1 MPKPK
6 PFTSEVELC
15 KRFISSLPEGWT
27 AYPETCGWDILLVR
41 KADGFQIGVEAK
53 LRLNTEV
60 ISQALEE
67 YGSFY
72 ADHPGPD
79 CRAVLV
85 PADSQGGFGR
95 ICKYIGLT
103 IIYVR
108 SEEQV
113 ESQKSYYGWRPK
125 AFEPGLPGDRH
136 GTNDDEWHEWAPAKR
151 HILPDY
157 VPDVDAGA
165 PSPVQLTSWKIAAIK
180 IAIILQKRGF
190 LVRADFKHV
199 NIDHRRWLPS
209 GAGWL
214 ILDRGVYRAAVDFPN
229 FKAQH
234 PRVWDEIA
242 ADYEAWKPADPLAPP
257 LTSAPEPKQESML

>member
-1 MPKPK
+1 MAKPK
-6 PFTSEVELC
+6 PFASEVELC

-27 AYPETCGWDILLVR
+27 AYAESCGWDILLVR
-41 KADGFQIGVEAK
+41 DADGFQIGVEAK

-67 YGSFY
+67 YGAYS
-72 ADHPGPD
+72 ADREGPD
-79 CRAVLV
+79 CRGVLV
-85 PADSQGGFGR
+85 PADSQGGFDR
-95 ICKYIGLT
+95 ICDYIGLT

-113 ESQKSYYGWRPK
+113 EAKKTYYGYKPRV
-125 AFEPGLPGDRH
+125 FEPPLPGDPHR
-136 GTNDDEWHEWAPAKR
+136 GSNSNWYEWAPAKR
-151 HILPDY
+151 HTLPDY

-180 IAIILQKRGF
+180 IAIILEKRGF
-190 LVRADFKHV
+190 LVRADFKHI

-214 ILDRGVYRAAVDFPN
+214 VLDNGVYRGAPGFPD

-234 PRVWDEIA
+234 PRVWDQIA
-242 ADYEAWKPADPLAPP
+242 ADFERWKPTDPLAPRP
-257 LTSAPEPKQESML
+257 AAKPVPKQETLL

>member
-1 MPKPK
+1 MAKTK
-6 PFTSEVELC
+6 PFAIEVALC
-15 KRFISSLPEGWT
+15 KRFIFSLPEGWT

-41 KADGFQIGVEAK
+41 NADGFQIGIEAK
-53 LRLNTEV
+53 LRLDTDV
-60 ISQALEE
+60 IAQALEE
-67 YGSFY
+67 YGAFH

-85 PADSQGGFGR
+85 PANAQGGFDR
-95 ICKYIGLT
+95 ICRYIGLT

-113 ESQKSYYGWRPK
+113 EGQKTYYGWKPK

-136 GTNDDEWHEWAPAKR
+136 GTNDKEWYEWAPAKR
-151 HILPDY
+151 HTLPDY

-180 IAIILQKRGF
+180 IAILEKRGF

-214 ILDRGVYRAAVDFPN
+214 VLDGGVYRASMGFPN
-229 FKAQH
+229 FKAQQ
-234 PRVWDEIA
+234 PRVYDEIA
-242 ADYEAWKPADPLAPP
+242 ADFDSWKQADPLAPP
-257 LTSAPEPKQESML
+257 PAPAPEPTQENLL

>member
-1 MPKPK
+1 MAKPK
-6 PFTSEVELC
+6 PFATEVDLC

-27 AYPETCGWDILLVR
+27 AYAECCGWDILLVR
-41 KADGFQIGVEAK
+41 NADGFQIGVEAK

-67 YGSFY
+67 YGAFY

-85 PADSQGGFGR
+85 PFDSQGGFDR
-95 ICKYIGLT
+95 ICRYIGLT

-113 ESQKSYYGWRPK
+113 KAGTSFGYRPK
-125 AFEPGLPGDRH
+125 SFEPGLPGDQH
-136 GTNDDEWHEWAPAKR
+136 GTNAKEWHEWAPAKR
-151 HILPDY
+151 HTLPDY
-157 VPDVDAGA
+157 VPDVAAGA

-180 IAIILQKRGF
+180 IAIILEKRGF

-209 GAGWL
+209 GASWL
-214 ILDRGVYRAAVDFPN
+214 VLENGVYRGAPSFPD

-234 PRVWDEIA
+234 PRVYDQIA
-242 ADYEAWKPADPLAPP
+242 ADFDRWKPAEPLAP
-257 LTSAPEPKQESML
+257 SEAAASEPKQESLL